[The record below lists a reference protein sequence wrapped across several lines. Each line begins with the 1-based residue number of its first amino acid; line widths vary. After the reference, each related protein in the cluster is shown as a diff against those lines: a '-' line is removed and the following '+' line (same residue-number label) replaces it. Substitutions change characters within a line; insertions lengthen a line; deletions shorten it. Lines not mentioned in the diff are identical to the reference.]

1 MKWILAYVNNHN
13 KIADGFRIA
22 FDKEIPFELRL

>member
-1 MKWILAYVNNHN
+1 MDPSICIYKIN
-13 KIADGFRIA
+13 IADGFRIN